1 MVSTPV
7 QTKNQP
13 LSKKLEYRLID
24 LAQQGDRRAMNRLVK
39 ANLGLVHQGAGRYQ
53 SSPIEYDDLVQIG
66 SLAVVTAVEKFDFTK
81 DCRLS
86 TYASIWIRADQ
97 YDAAI
102 DSRGITKGMAT
113 RLKQIRTASNEL
125 IVELGHEPSVAEIA
139 DRLEITTKQVLRAWE
154 KQRLGKAPTS
164 LNIKLTEDT
173 DIELLDLQ
181 AANTDTWEFTLAE
194 EQCQQ
199 IAEHLHKLP
208 ERLQQI
214 LRAKFLDNMSNPQIG
229 EFLGVCGERA
239 RQLLKEALELFH
251 ALILGWTS
259 PDAET
264 AIPVSFHHNIESIS
278 APLSPDLPAP
288 EAIRE
293 IVMERVDASRLGGRI
308 GKTIKQIFSQMQDDF
323 GSQCKEI
330 ISVSEPL
337 LVLDRQ
343 RNHGSIDITRHHF
356 SIEYQR
362 FQRLE
367 KTENS
372 WRGYLEFS
380 KKTMVLIL
388 LAFEIASQGVR
399 KFQQN
404 RIPNRRR
411 PTMDITATSLIKSFW
426 MGFRKEHP
434 RPPNDGKGKFSVKTY
449 SSHGGSN
456 MHLVKYLV
464 LACLFMFGLIMALGL
479 SSQPNHLMA
488 SVSHASTDYQEYLM
502 ELESLQL
509 YGADQESEIARDGP
523 IQTQN

>member
-1 MVSTPV
+1 MVSTPA
-7 QTKNQP
+7 QARNQP
-13 LSKKLEYRLID
+13 LSKELEYRLID
-24 LAQQGDRRAMNRLVK
+24 LAQQGDRRAMNRLIK

-53 SSPIEYDDLVQIG
+53 NSPIEYDDLVQIG

-86 TYASIWIRADQ
+86 TYASIWITSEQ

-102 DSRGITKGMAT
+102 DSQGITKGMAT
-113 RLKQIRTASNEL
+113 RLKQIRKASNEL
-125 IVELGHEPSVAEIA
+125 IVELGREPSVAEIA
-139 DRLEITTKQVLRAWE
+139 DRIEITCEQVIRAWE

-214 LRAKFLDNMSNPQIG
+214 LRAKFLDGMSNPQIG
-229 EFLGVCGERA
+229 ELLGVCGERA

-259 PDAET
+259 PDTET
-264 AIPVSFHHNIESIS
+264 AIPVSSHHNIEPIS
-278 APLSPDLPAP
+278 DPHSLDLPAP

-293 IVMERVDASRLGGRI
+293 LVMERVDASQLGGRI
-308 GKTIKQIFSQMQDDF
+308 GKTIKQIFRQNHPVF
-323 GSQCKEI
+323 GHQRKEL
-330 ISVSEPL
+330 ISVSEHL
-337 LVLDRQ
+337 LVLDQ
-343 RNHGSIDITRHHF
+343 RSNHGSIDITRHQLTL
-356 SIEYQR
+356 ENQG
-362 FQRLE
+362 FQRL
-367 KTENS
+367 KRTQDS
-372 WRGYLEFS
+372 WREYLEFS
-380 KKTMVLIL
+380 KKIMALIL
-388 LAFEIASQGVR
+388 LPLVIASRGVR

-404 RIPNRRR
+404 RIPNVRR
-411 PTMDITATSLIKSFW
+411 PTMYITATSVINSFW
-426 MGFRKEHP
+426 TGFRKEHP
-434 RPPNDGKGKFSVKTY
+434 RPPNDCKDEFSVKTY
-449 SSHGGSN
+449 STHGGSN

-464 LACLFMFGLIMALGL
+464 LACLFMFGLFMATEL

-488 SVSHASTDYQEYLM
+488 TVSHANTSYKEYLM

-509 YGADQESEIARDGP
+509 YGADQKSEIARDGP